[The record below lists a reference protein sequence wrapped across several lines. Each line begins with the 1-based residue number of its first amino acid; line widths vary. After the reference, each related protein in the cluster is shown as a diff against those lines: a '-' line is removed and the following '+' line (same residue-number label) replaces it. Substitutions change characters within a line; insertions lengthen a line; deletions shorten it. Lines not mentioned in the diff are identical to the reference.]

1 MTLNVSV
8 GQFRQNIAEYIA
20 KAKEG
25 HTVIL
30 VDEKKGQQLAKIV
43 GTKKFDP
50 VAFGKALKSA
60 AGVFSAK
67 NHPEWRTK
75 KDVIKWVEQGR
86 KAADRSF

>member
-1 MTLNVSV
+1 MTLTVSV
-8 GQFRQNIAEYIA
+8 SELRNNISGYLDKVA
-20 KAKEG
+20 KG
-25 HTVIL
+25 NRVLIR
-30 VDEKKGQQLAKIV
+30 DEKRNRTIAQITQTSA
-43 GTKKFDP
+43 FDP
-50 VAFGKALKSA
+50 ETFGKALKSA